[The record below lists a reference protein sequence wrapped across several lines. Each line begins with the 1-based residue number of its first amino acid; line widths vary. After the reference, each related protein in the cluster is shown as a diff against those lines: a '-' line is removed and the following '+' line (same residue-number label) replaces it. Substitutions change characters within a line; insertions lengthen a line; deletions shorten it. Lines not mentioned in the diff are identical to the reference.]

1 MVGNV
6 KEIVNRQ
13 REYFGTGAT
22 KPLDFRLEKL
32 RALKQ
37 VIRAYEE
44 KIEAALWDDLH
55 KSAYESYLTEISI
68 VLQELEDHIR
78 HLRRW
83 ARPLKVST
91 PLHLFGGKSRIIYEP
106 LGVALIVAPWNYPFQ
121 LLMAPLIGAVAA
133 GNCVILKPSPY
144 APAIVQ
150 VMAAMVAEAFSPEH
164 VTLVPGGREVNQALW
179 SEKMDVIF
187 FTGSPALGKIVMKA
201 AAEHLTPVILELG
214 GKSPCIVDRTAD
226 IDLAA
231 RRLAWG
237 KCLNAGQT
245 CIAPDYLFVHTDVK
259 EPLLEK
265 IRQYIS
271 EFYGDQ
277 PRQSSDYP
285 RIINLEA
292 FDRILSLMQG
302 EHIVWGGES
311 NREEKFIAPTVIDRV
326 SLESPVMQQ
335 EIFGPLLPVLEFS
348 DLTEVISSVN
358 SGEKP
363 LALYYFGKP
372 VEAKRVIE
380 ATTSGG
386 VCVNDTIMHI
396 ANVRLPFGGVGNSGM
411 GKYHGHSS
419 FLAFSNRRSVLFAAR
434 WWDIPLRYPPYKA
447 LSLLKKMPGF

>member
-22 KPLDFRLEKL
+22 KPVDFRLEKL
-32 RALKQ
+32 RLLKQ
-37 VIRAYEE
+37 VIRTYED
-44 KIEAALWDDLH
+44 KIEAALWEDLH

-78 HLRRW
+78 HLRHW

-150 VMAAMVAEAFSPEH
+150 VMADMVAEAFSPEH

-179 SEKMDVIF
+179 GEKMDVIF
-187 FTGSPALGKIVMKA
+187 FTGSPALGRIVMKA

-265 IRQYIS
+265 IRYYIS
-271 EFYGDQ
+271 KFYGVQ
-277 PRQSSDYP
+277 PRQSADYP

-326 SLESPVMQQ
+326 TPESPVMQQ

-372 VEAKRVIE
+372 ADAKRVIE

-447 LSLLKKMPGF
+447 LSLLKKMP

>member
-1 MVGNV
+1 MVGNI

-22 KPLDFRLEKL
+22 KPVDFRLEKL

-44 KIEAALWDDLH
+44 KIEAALWEDLH

-164 VTLVPGGREVNQALW
+164 VTLVPGDREVNQALW

-187 FTGSPALGKIVMKA
+187 FTGSPALGRIVMKA

-226 IDLAA
+226 IDLTA

-245 CIAPDYLFVHTDVK
+245 CIAPDYLCVHTDVK

-265 IRQYIS
+265 IRYYIS
-271 EFYGDQ
+271 KFYGVQ
-277 PRQSSDYP
+277 PRQSADYP

-348 DLTEVISSVN
+348 DLAEVISSVN

-372 VEAKRVIE
+372 ADAKRVIE